1 MHIKICY
8 ADMDKSHLTRYQD
21 LHNFKYARKGVIQD
35 YPENIKV
42 FISSLQNKSNGSLIF
57 GINGSAQK

>member
-1 MHIKICY
+1 
-8 ADMDKSHLTRYQD
+8 MDKYHLTRYQD